1 MDTGN
6 LLPKVR
12 EGMKVFDR
20 LHHEIGTVE
29 RVQMSD
35 DDPATEEVEAA
46 TPGDLRQRDDS
57 LIDNL
62 AEVFAPDELPEEIRE
77 RLFQQGFVRIDSA
90 GLFAA
95 DRYVTPDQIMS
106 VSGDALTLKVSKD
119 ELLKRQ

>member
-12 EGMKVFDR
+12 EGMKVLDR

-46 TPGDLRQRDDS
+46 TPGNLRQRDDS

-62 AEVFAPDELPEEIRE
+62 AEVFAPDELPEEVRE

-106 VSGDALTLKVSKD
+106 VSGDALTLNVSKD